1 VFRFPTNNTGN
12 GSGTPGAKH
21 NHEHLIRAV
30 SNNLSTVHFSC
41 RWRTRTL
48 TCRCPPLTG
57 GGAAGWAGAAATA
70 RPSTSA
76 PAPYT
81 PRHRPRPT
89 TALLTGTATSPSPA
103 PRAGPWTSRDL
114 PPHPLSMTAS
124 GRFFFCFSILA
135 VFAPFL
141 AAQKAFTY
149 WRVSPFLVDIFAVS
163 LFPLFFLPVMSRAVS
178 HYLCLLLSLSP
189 FISVSF
195 YLSLVSRTFA
205 LSFSLSL
212 SLAIFFY
219 YVSRSYTVQYRYS
232 LFFFSLSLRLSV
244 SLSHQDILAFSC
256 SLLSCFH
263 PLTVTFSNFLDIL
276 VFLIDWYPVF
286 FPKLQPH

>member
-1 VFRFPTNNTGN
+1 M
-12 GSGTPGAKH
+12 
-21 NHEHLIRAV
+21 
-30 SNNLSTVHFSC
+30 HFSC

-57 GGAAGWAGAAATA
+57 GGAAGLAVAAATA
-70 RPSTSA
+70 HPSTSA

-81 PRHRPRPT
+81 PRQRPRPT

-114 PPHPLSMTAS
+114 PPHPLSTTPS

-189 FISVSF
+189 FISLSYPELLLFHSLCLFVWLSSSTMCLVPIQYSTGTRCFSF
-195 YLSLVSRTFA
+195 LSLSGSRFLFLIRISWLFLALFYPVFTLSQLHFQTF
-205 LSFSLSL
+205 LIFWSSLLTDILYFSLSYGHIGTL
-212 SLAIFFY
+212 NRGMGMGAPQGFMNPGHGTLGRVGKPPSQP
-219 YVSRSYTVQYRYS
+219 TYS
-232 LFFFSLSLRLSV
+232 
-244 SLSHQDILAFSC
+244 
-256 SLLSCFH
+256 
-263 PLTVTFSNFLDIL
+263 T
-276 VFLIDWYPVF
+276 
-286 FPKLQPH
+286 

>member
-48 TCRCPPLTG
+48 TCRCPPLTK

-114 PPHPLSMTAS
+114 PPHPLSTTPS

-149 WRVSPFLVDIFAVS
+149 
-163 LFPLFFLPVMSRAVS
+163 
-178 HYLCLLLSLSP
+178 
-189 FISVSF
+189 
-195 YLSLVSRTFA
+195 
-205 LSFSLSL
+205 
-212 SLAIFFY
+212 
-219 YVSRSYTVQYRYS
+219 
-232 LFFFSLSLRLSV
+232 
-244 SLSHQDILAFSC
+244 
-256 SLLSCFH
+256 
-263 PLTVTFSNFLDIL
+263 
-276 VFLIDWYPVF
+276 
-286 FPKLQPH
+286 